1 MKLKKNKSNKKIEE
15 QKDRKYFAYEPNKYK
30 YNLQET
36 LLIVFL
42 MVKLN

>member
-1 MKLKKNKSNKKIEE
+1 M
-15 QKDRKYFAYEPNKYK
+15 DRKYFVYEPNKYT

-42 MVKLN
+42 RVKLN